1 MPAMGSSSS
10 SSLRLGHQ
18 HHGQFQLAALAV
30 GQLGHRRD
38 LARCARPACSI
49 ASSAGS
55 TSSGWRS
62 MGFQKPKL
70 WPQCACMASATFSS
84 TLNSGNTEVIW

>member
-1 MPAMGSSSS
+1 
-10 SSLRLGHQ
+10 
-18 HHGQFQLAALAV
+18 
-30 GQLGHRRD
+30 
-38 LARCARPACSI
+38 
-49 ASSAGS
+49 
-55 TSSGWRS
+55 